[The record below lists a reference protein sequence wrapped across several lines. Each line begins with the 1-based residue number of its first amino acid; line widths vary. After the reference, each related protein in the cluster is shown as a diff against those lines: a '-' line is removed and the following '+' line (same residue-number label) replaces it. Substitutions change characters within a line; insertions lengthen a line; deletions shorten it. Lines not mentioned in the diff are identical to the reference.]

1 MPKEQRKWLIFDG
14 PVDSE
19 WIENMNTVLDENK
32 KLCLMSG
39 EIIQLPPKT
48 NLIFEARDV
57 ESASPATI
65 SRCGVLYM
73 DPQCLHWNLI
83 VKTWIRKFPK
93 FIPDIIRKKLN
104 NLFNRFCIPLL
115 LLIKKYSNLKLSD
128 HHLISSLISLFDCYL
143 TKLIDGSELKGMS
156 EHEQTPIFGGIF
168 FFSCIWS
175 IGAICDDKFKVVFNE
190 VFRAL
195 LKGDLEEAL
204 RKAYNL
210 TCEIPTLEEITFC
223 EMG

>member
-1 MPKEQRKWLIFDG
+1 MKRLLQFAAMPDAQRKWLVFDG

-73 DPQCLHWNLI
+73 DPACLSWELI

-93 FIPDIIRKKLN
+93 FIPESIRTKLTE
-104 NLFNRFCIPLL
+104 LFLRFCLPLL
-115 LLIKKYSNLKLSD
+115 RLVRAQATIK
-128 HHLISSLISLFDCYL
+128 
-143 TKLIDGSELKGMS
+143 
-156 EHEQTPIFGGIF
+156 
-168 FFSCIWS
+168 
-175 IGAICDDKFKVVFNE
+175 
-190 VFRAL
+190 
-195 LKGDLEEAL
+195 
-204 RKAYNL
+204 
-210 TCEIPTLEEITFC
+210 
-223 EMG
+223 